1 VSSHGRIDEYLDG
14 VLADAAMDEFL
25 THLADCPA
33 CQAELH
39 AAIQLRD
46 REDALRAEVGA
57 PPAALDVADA
67 AVEDAPV
74 EEAGVGA
81 RRPAER
87 PAPVVSLAA
96 RRRRVVALVI
106 AGAALAAAAA
116 LVILPRGRGGARER
130 AVSRRLVVGPGP
142 GADPRPRGPPGLVR
156 RRRLPP
162 LRRRPRRWGSPRGD
176 RSARHRRP
184 GRARR
189 LRRRGRRVPPDR
201 RAGARRRAV

>member
-74 EEAGVGA
+74 EEAGGGGRDPPSGP
-81 RRPAER
+81 RRWCR
-87 PAPVVSLAA
+87 W
-96 RRRRVVALVI
+96 RRG
-106 AGAALAAAAA
+106 AGAWSRSSS
-116 LVILPRGRGGARER
+116 PGR
-130 AVSRRLVVGPGP
+130 PWP
-142 GADPRPRGPPGLVR
+142 
-156 RRRLPP
+156 
-162 LRRRPRRWGSPRGD
+162 RRRPW
-176 RSARHRRP
+176 
-184 GRARR
+184 
-189 LRRRGRRVPPDR
+189 
-201 RAGARRRAV
+201 